1 MMQPPH
7 SRHLVRYINLVILVL
22 LLAAIGLVYWYAWRP
37 LPQRSGTIEGGVS
50 RPVTVRFDS
59 LGEPHIQAASQD
71 DALFAQG
78 YVTAQDRLFQ
88 MDGLRRLTAGDLAEI
103 LGPAYLDSDR
113 EARRL
118 RLRRVAEAALLN
130 LPPADRAD
138 LAAYTRGV
146 NAFLATH
153 RNNLPVEF
161 TLLQYQPRPWS
172 EVDCLLI
179 ALQMFRDLTTTW
191 RNELIRRNMLRA
203 GNPGKVDFLF
213 PVRTANDVHPGSNAW
228 ALSGS
233 HTASGKPLL
242 ANDMHLE
249 YSVPGIW
256 HMAHLQAPGLDVAGV
271 ALPGVP
277 GIIVG
282 HNQRIAWGI
291 TNLEFDVQDL
301 YIEKLNER
309 TGQYLY
315 QGHVE
320 QAQREQELIPVK
332 GRPPEEMVVWVT
344 RHGPLFVTDGGDRM
358 ALRWVADD
366 PSIYQFP
373 ILEYDRAQNWAQFTA
388 ALGRFPGPGSNFV
401 YADVDGNIGYH
412 AAGKLPKRRGYS
424 GDVPVDGS
432 SGNFDWDGYIPFNDL
447 PSVYN
452 PPRGIIVS
460 ANQNPFPADYPYPVS
475 GKFDSPDRARQILDR
490 LSGHNG
496 WRPDQSLH
504 VQTDVYSALLRFVA
518 TQAVAAYEKSSAH
531 SADLDTAAA
540 LLRAWNGQVDQNAAA
555 PLVAELLYEHVRTA
569 VAQSA
574 APGQAAAYDVPMAAA
589 VVEELLRQRPAGWF
603 ANYDDMLRTAL
614 RDAVDEGMRIQGH
627 NLKRWQYGAWWRVP
641 LYNPVLHQVP
651 LVGRYFDIGLVPMS
665 GSATT
670 VKQTTRRLAPSMR
683 MDADL
688 SAWDRSLLNLQIGQ
702 SGQILS
708 RHYKDQWPAYY
719 SGRSFPMQFEKVEA
733 DSTLNFVPTTP

>member
-1 MMQPPH
+1 MRPPA
-7 SRHLVRYINLVILVL
+7 SRHFIRYINLVILVL

-37 LPQRSGTIEGGVS
+37 LPQRSGTIGVGVS

-59 LGEPHIQAASQD
+59 LGEPHIQAASQA

-113 EARRL
+113 ESRRL
-118 RLRRVAEAALLN
+118 RLRRVAEAALLK
-130 LPPADRAD
+130 LPAADRAD

-161 TLLQYQPRPWS
+161 TLLRYQPRPWS
-172 EVDCLLI
+172 EVDCLLV

-191 RNELIRRNMLRA
+191 RNELIKRNMLRA
-203 GNPGKVDFLF
+203 GDAGKVNFLF
-213 PVRTANDVHPGSNAW
+213 PVRTANEVHPGSNAW
-228 ALSGS
+228 ALAGS

-242 ANDMHLE
+242 GNDMHLE

-256 HMAHLQAPGLDVAGV
+256 YMAHLEAPGLDVAGV

-320 QAQREQELIPVK
+320 QAQRERELIPVK
-332 GRPPEEMVVWVT
+332 GRPPVEMIVWVT
-344 RHGPLFVTDGGDRM
+344 RHGPLFVTEGNDRM
-358 ALRWVADD
+358 ALRWVAED

-388 ALGRFPGPGSNFV
+388 ALARFPGPGSNFV

-412 AAGKLPKRRGYS
+412 AAGKLPKRRGYA

-432 SGNFDWDGYIPFNDL
+432 SGNFDWDGYIPFDEL
-447 PSVYN
+447 PSIYN

-460 ANQNPFPADYPYPVS
+460 ANQNPFPPDYPYPVS

-490 LSGHNG
+490 LSGHQG
-496 WRPDQSLH
+496 WSPDRMLR

-518 TQAVAAYEKSSAH
+518 TQAVAAYEKSRTR

-540 LLRAWNGQVDQNAAA
+540 LLRGWNGQVDQDAAA
-555 PLVAELLYEHVRTA
+555 PLLAELLYEHVRTA

-589 VVEELLRQRPAGWF
+589 VVEQLLRHRPSGWF
-603 ANYDDMLRTAL
+603 ASYDDLLRTAL
-614 RDAVDEGMRIQGH
+614 RDAVDEGIRIQGR
-627 NLKRWQYGAWWRVP
+627 NLKGWRYGAWWRVP
-641 LYNPVLHQVP
+641 LYNPVLHRVP

-688 SAWDRSLLNLQIGQ
+688 GAWDRSLLNLQIGQ
-702 SGQILS
+702 SGEIFS
-708 RHYKDQWPAYY
+708 RHYKDQWAAYY
-719 SGRSFPMQFEKVEA
+719 NGRSFPMHFDKVDVA
-733 DSTLNFVPTTP
+733 STLEFVPASQ